1 MGDLDRF
8 AAECEA
14 TARNLRRIP
23 KDLRREIGARS
34 KEVIATPLAA
44 RVGATFTGPWARVLS
59 TAAKPRAAA
68 DPTIVVGGARKAL
81 TGGGSPRDVV
91 FGSQW
96 GGGTKI
102 VRVPARGGRKPSRGY
117 RLRSTRQ
124 FTRNA
129 KQTVYPTIV
138 DELPAVL
145 DGFAAIADDVLREV

>member
-23 KDLRREIGARS
+23 KDLRRQIAAQS

-44 RVGATFTGPWARVLS
+44 RVGATFTGPWARVLAP
-59 TAAKPRAAA
+59 AAKPRTAA
-68 DPTIVVGGARKAL
+68 DPTIVVGGGRKAL

-91 FGSQW
+91 FGSQF

-102 VRVPARGGRKPSRGY
+102 TRAPARGGRKPSRGY

-124 FTRNA
+124 FLKHS

-145 DGFAAIADDVLREV
+145 EGFATITDDVLKEV